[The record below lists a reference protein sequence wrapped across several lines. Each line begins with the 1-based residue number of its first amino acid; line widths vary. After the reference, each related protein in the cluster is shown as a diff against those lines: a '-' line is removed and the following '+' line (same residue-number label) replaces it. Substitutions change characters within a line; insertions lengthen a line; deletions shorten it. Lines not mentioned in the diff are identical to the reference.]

1 MATLIQILQ
10 HILETKDLALPNETK
25 RVFLKEALQA
35 YVLEYLYNHSTYRR
49 LNFYGGTCL
58 HVVYG
63 LNRLSE
69 DLDLDNSAGVDL
81 SRLREDLLG
90 FFQKTV
96 GYPEAGASIQ
106 QRVAGI
112 LRITLKFP
120 ILNMLGLSAS
130 SNEALHLKVEVSSH
144 RQIAVIKQT
153 PVFYHGRSFVPA
165 HFSLETMM
173 AGKML
178 ACLERN
184 FQRGKEGALIKGR
197 DFYDLL
203 WFMQMQ
209 VRPLEEKLSKDGKQ
223 SYTTRT
229 AMLVLKDKVES
240 IKGKDLSADLMPL
253 FESAVF
259 VQAWI
264 EAFHANFKE
273 YLQDYL

>member
-10 HILETKDLALPNETK
+10 HVLESRDPALANETK
-25 RVFLKEALQA
+25 QILLKEALQA
-35 YVLEYLYNHSTYRR
+35 NVLEYLYNHPLYRR

-69 DLDLDNSAGVDL
+69 DLDLDNSLGIDL
-81 SRLREDLLG
+81 SGLKADLMG
-90 FFQKTV
+90 FFQKTT
-96 GYPEAGASIQ
+96 GYLQVGASTQ
-106 QRVAGI
+106 EGATGI

-120 ILNMLGLSAS
+120 VLNALGLSTA
-130 SNEALHLKVEVSSH
+130 SNEALHLKVEVSQH
-144 RQIAVIKQT
+144 RQVAVIERT

-184 FQRGKEGALIKGR
+184 FQRGRQGASIKGR

-203 WFMQMQ
+203 WFMQRKVQ
-209 VRPLEEKLSKDGKQ
+209 PLEEKLARDGQ
-223 SYTTRT
+223 QPYTTRT
-229 AMLVLKDKVES
+229 AMQAIAGKVEG
-240 IKGKDLSADLMPL
+240 IRTQELAADLMPL
-253 FESAVF
+253 FESPVF

-264 EAFHANFKE
+264 EAFHDQFMQTMQI
-273 YLQDYL
+273 Y